1 MSSSALDSQG
11 LTIARQNPTSS
22 PVNTYETIPEVSNVS
37 GPGGQANEI
46 DVTDLSSTAKEFR
59 MGLQDE
65 GSITLDINYIP
76 ANTVHAGL
84 RSDRANQ
91 TLRSF
96 RITFTDS
103 PVTTWTFSAYVL
115 GFEVSNAVDDV
126 TKASVTLRVSG
137 SITEA

>member
-11 LTIARQNPTSS
+11 VTIGRGDAAS
-22 PVNTYETIPEVSNVS
+22 PEVYTTIPEVVNIQ

-46 DVTDLSSTAKEFR
+46 DVTDLNSTAKEFR

-65 GSITLDINYIP
+65 GSITMDILYIP
-76 ANTVHAGL
+76 GNAVHAGL
-84 RSDRANQ
+84 RSDRAAQ
-91 TLRSF
+91 TLRNF

-103 PVTTWTFSAYVL
+103 PQTTWTFGAFVL
-115 GFEVSNAVDDV
+115 GFEISNAVDDV

-137 SITEA
+137 SVTEA

>member
-11 LTIARQNPTSS
+11 LTIAHSANTSPYS
-22 PVNTYETIPEVSNVS
+22 FTTIPEVSNVS
-37 GPGGQANEI
+37 GPGGQASEI

-65 GSITLDINYIP
+65 GTITLDINYIP
-76 ANTVHAGL
+76 GNTVHAQL
-84 RSDRANQ
+84 RTDRANQ
-91 TLRSF
+91 TLAVY

-103 PVTTWTFSAYVL
+103 PQTTWTFTAYCL

-126 TKASVTLRVSG
+126 TKASITLRVSG